1 MSFQQIRDILKKI
14 LIYHKELHAC
24 IAEEI
29 ANENVELEDDGRKEW
44 ITKYV
49 TIQSEIVT
57 EALGKLQSQTNDRTL
72 DTWLQYVPDEE
83 IQRSLQKMRSIN
95 NPSWEDLLELVQSFD
110 QAVRNLCWTLADQSS
125 IPDNK
130 ELFETLGRESQS
142 FLEQTTWGMRSETTW
157 EENSETDSEADDSMT
172 DDTRSK

>member
-14 LIYHKELHAC
+14 LIYHKELHSC
-24 IAEEI
+24 IAEVV
-29 ANENVELEDDGRKEW
+29 ARENLDLEDDGRKEW

-49 TIQSEIVT
+49 KLQSEIVT
-57 EALGKLQSQTNDRTL
+57 KALGQLQSQTNDRAL
-72 DTWLQYVPDEE
+72 DTWIQYVPDEE
-83 IQRSLQKMRSIN
+83 IHRSLQKLRSID

-125 IPDNK
+125 LPDNK
-130 ELFETLGRESQS
+130 ELFETLGRVSQS

-157 EENSETDSEADDSMT
+157 GESPKTDLEPDDLMT
-172 DDTRSK
+172 DETRSI

>member
-1 MSFQQIRDILKKI
+1 MTFQQIRDILKKF

-24 IAEEI
+24 VAEAIAK
-29 ANENVELEDDGRKEW
+29 ENGDLEDDGRKEW

-49 TIQSEIVT
+49 ELQSEIVT
-57 EALGKLQSQTNDRTL
+57 KALGQLQSQTNDRAL
-72 DTWLQYVPDEE
+72 VTWLQFVPDEE
-83 IQRSLQKMRSIN
+83 IHRSLKKMRSID

-125 IPDNK
+125 LPDNK
-130 ELFETLGRESQS
+130 ELFETLGRASQS

-157 EENSETDSEADDSMT
+157 GASSESDPEADDLMT
-172 DDTRSK
+172 DDTRSI